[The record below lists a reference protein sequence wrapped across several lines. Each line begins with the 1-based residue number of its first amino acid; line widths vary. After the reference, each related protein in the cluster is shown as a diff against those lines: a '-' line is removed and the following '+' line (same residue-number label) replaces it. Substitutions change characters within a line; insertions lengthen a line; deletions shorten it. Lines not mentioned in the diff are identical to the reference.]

1 MKFLSKIKVSKSILI
16 IQFILLATVFN
27 ALTVEGKNLLFMSFT
42 FLGALCLLSINR
54 RVPLN
59 ISSIVFLLLILLWV
73 SYAVNFRTSEHLSF
87 AYSFFFISSFI
98 IFTSFFKQ
106 KISPITFRNLA
117 FFVLIT
123 YLTVL
128 IIGQFY
134 VLLGYFKG
142 THITQGLTHGPF
154 GTLFEAG
161 RGFRFYSLSS
171 EPSYAAFIVICL
183 LYAILET
190 DPHQKPFGRKNLYAW
205 LITIYMLLSFQS
217 GYGIILLFILVIM
230 KTSMRNSII
239 IIIVGL
245 LLIVGTLL
253 VKQTALNRVL
263 NIISNLEPG
272 RIEDLATIDHSASF
286 RVLPTY
292 HYIRNID
299 IRDLHFYFGYGAGQS
314 SEFLIPFLFNVKV
327 DHYEG
332 GFLPQFIYDYGI
344 IFGLAFALFLMR
356 ESITKLI
363 SFETFVFVLMITN
376 ANFNTQ
382 LFWVVITIF
391 SYNKFYKEGR
401 AYSSPIPDLAKTST
415 A

>member
-1 MKFLSKIKVSKSILI
+1 
-16 IQFILLATVFN
+16 
-27 ALTVEGKNLLFMSFT
+27 
-42 FLGALCLLSINR
+42 
-54 RVPLN
+54 
-59 ISSIVFLLLILLWV
+59 
-73 SYAVNFRTSEHLSF
+73 
-87 AYSFFFISSFI
+87 
-98 IFTSFFKQ
+98 
-106 KISPITFRNLA
+106 
-117 FFVLIT
+117 
-123 YLTVL
+123 
-128 IIGQFY
+128 
-134 VLLGYFKG
+134 
-142 THITQGLTHGPF
+142 
-154 GTLFEAG
+154 
-161 RGFRFYSLSS
+161 
-171 EPSYAAFIVICL
+171 
-183 LYAILET
+183 
-190 DPHQKPFGRKNLYAW
+190 
-205 LITIYMLLSFQS
+205 MLLSFQS

-356 ESITKLI
+356 ESITKLV

-401 AYSSPIPDLAKTST
+401 AYSPPIRDLAKTST